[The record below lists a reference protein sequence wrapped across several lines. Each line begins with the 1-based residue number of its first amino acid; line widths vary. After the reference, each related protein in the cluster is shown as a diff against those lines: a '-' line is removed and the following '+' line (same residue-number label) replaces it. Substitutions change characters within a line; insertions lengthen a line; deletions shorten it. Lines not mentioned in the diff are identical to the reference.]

1 MARIARVVL
10 PDYPHH
16 VTQRGNRRQLVFFS
30 DEDYRTYRT
39 MLAKACRM
47 ARTEVWAYCLM
58 PNHVH
63 LILVPSRP
71 DGLRAALGEAH
82 RRYTR
87 RINFRGGVS
96 EKDGYDAAAHA
107 YRAPVGWRKLYR
119 CRRTY
124 CGQGCTGRQAGAET
138 ARDVRVGDMSIL
150 SP

>member
-71 DGLRAALGEAH
+71 DGLRAALGEAISG
-82 RRYTR
+82 RS
-87 RINFRGGVS
+87 VS
-96 EKDGYDAAAHA
+96 IPFPWMKNIYWLPFGT
-107 YRAPVGWRKLYR
+107 WN
-119 CRRTY
+119 
-124 CGQGCTGRQAGAET
+124 
-138 ARDVRVGDMSIL
+138 
-150 SP
+150 